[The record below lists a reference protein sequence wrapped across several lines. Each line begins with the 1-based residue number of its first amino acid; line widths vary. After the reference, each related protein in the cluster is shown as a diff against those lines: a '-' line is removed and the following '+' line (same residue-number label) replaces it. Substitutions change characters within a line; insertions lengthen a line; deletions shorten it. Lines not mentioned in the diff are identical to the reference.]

1 MVNEQLIE
9 RLRSAGLTATPQ
21 RVAVLEYLEENRSHP
36 TADDI
41 FQAVHARHPTI
52 VKATV
57 YNTLAALKKVG
68 AVHELTI
75 EREAARY
82 EMNLLPHPHFLC
94 RVCGRLY
101 DVNLPCP
108 IRPGDKIE
116 GHQVE
121 SVRTYIYGTCSS
133 CLEKSVTTKNKSKSG
148 GEDA

>member
-1 MVNEQLIE
+1 MGKERPIE
-9 RLRSAGLTATPQ
+9 RLRSAGLTPTPQ

-57 YNTLAALKKVG
+57 YNTLTALKKVG

-82 EMNLLPHPHFLC
+82 ETNPLPHPHFLC

-101 DVNLPCP
+101 DVDLPCP

-133 CLEKSVTTKNKSKSG
+133 CLEKNESKP
-148 GEDA
+148 EKKDA